1 MAKKTTKDWL
11 AEWRT
16 AQKESL
22 KKAGFDVE
30 KLTED
35 QIYIITEPSE
45 APENFHCD
53 GEVSPKQ
60 AYTRWLQRLSQ
71 AGLNSAQI
79 KMAVKLNFN

>member
-11 AEWRT
+11 AEWRKE
-16 AQKESL
+16 QKESL
-22 KKAGFDVE
+22 KKAGFDVD

-53 GEVSPKQ
+53 GEISPNQ
-60 AYTRWLQRLSQ
+60 AYTRWIQRLGQ
-71 AGLNSAQI
+71 AGLTTVQV
-79 KMAVKLNFN
+79 KMAVKLNF